1 MKDINFNQ
9 LKEKLLYHRIVKWND
24 NKIVLDNGVTIAIE
38 ETERDCCASAQG
50 TFTNVQL
57 EAVITSVTN
66 PKYEAWEDGDTYGCE
81 AVVKFLHNQNL
92 ICQAK
97 ANADAGNGGYYFSV
111 ASFVITENNKQMK
124 CRFVGSE
131 DD

>member
-1 MKDINFNQ
+1 MKNITFEQ
-9 LKEKLLYHRIVKWND
+9 FKEKLLYHRIVEWNE
-24 NKIVLDNGVTIAIE
+24 NKIVLDNGINITIE
-38 ETERDCCASAQG
+38 ETAQDCCASASG
-50 TFTNVQL
+50 TFINVQL

-92 ICQAK
+92 ICQSE

-111 ASFVITENNKQMK
+111 ASFVITEKNNKMV
-124 CRFVGSE
+124 CHFVGSE
-131 DD
+131 DS